1 MRNRTTRRASGLVL
15 QETGRRMI
23 DWMYDSE
30 ILGQIQ
36 GELEYSGG
44 IDNGWTIRGLP
55 QAGSVSVTFWVIP
68 VPLMEA
74 VEKIEERIEMA
85 ESHAIVFDSEEVR
98 LEAELNELF
107 DQ

>member
-15 QETGRRMI
+15 QEADRRMI
-23 DWMYDSE
+23 DWTYYSE

-55 QAGSVSVTFWVIP
+55 KVGSESVTFWVIP
-68 VPLMEA
+68 LPLMAA
-74 VEKIEERIEMA
+74 VEKIEERLQMA
-85 ESHAIVFDSEEVR
+85 ESEATKSDMEEVR
-98 LEAELNELF
+98 LEAELNQLF
-107 DQ
+107 DR